1 MISTLTRMKTSKMH
15 RSECAWDLLRLL
27 VHTYM
32 GYIQNG
38 TRAFAWN
45 TFAFLLRGTL
55 VPSCLIN
62 CWKQVAQDYIFCPSF
77 SLGYKHTHTTLHYYN
92 ISRSNGIYFLSNHI
106 HGLLV
111 IWTSL
116 FRSKERLPFSARII
130 SWSVMGAD
138 TSLRLLWAL
147 VALRT
152 KAMSWTQRSSFC
164 FSFVAK
170 EPPCFVRKGISL
182 ESKYNASGLIPK
194 PGKRL
199 RIVASRMWNAS
210 RILRY

>member
-1 MISTLTRMKTSKMH
+1 MARGLLHETLSPF
-15 RSECAWDLLRLL
+15 SCAARWYHL
-27 VHTYM
+27 VWSIAGNKSPKITY
-32 GYIQNG
+32 
-38 TRAFAWN
+38 FAHLFHLDIN
-45 TFAFLLRGTL
+45 T
-55 VPSCLIN
+55 
-62 CWKQVAQDYIFCPSF
+62 
-77 SLGYKHTHTTLHYYN
+77 HTLHYYN

-164 FSFVAK
+164 VSFVAK